1 MLKWAVFCHG
11 GFLRGGEAPGRSRR
25 KTAYMAMASPGN
37 ASNHAASTARALAAG
52 LRLQALV
59 ALALAG
65 LLLLADGRVAA
76 YSSLCGSLAVYV
88 PSLLFTRM
96 VAGKIGGDTGAF
108 LRAAAVGEVGK
119 LFLTGLLCALVFIG
133 VRPLAAGWF
142 FTGMIGLLLTGWI
155 GLARAIR

>member
-1 MLKWAVFCHG
+1 M
-11 GFLRGGEAPGRSRR
+11 
-25 KTAYMAMASPGN
+25 TMASPGN
-37 ASNHAASTARALAAG
+37 AAKHAASTVRALAAG
-52 LRLQALV
+52 LRLQVLV

-65 LLLLADGRVAA
+65 LLLMDGPVAA

-88 PSLLFTRM
+88 PSLVFTRM
-96 VAGKIGGDTGAF
+96 VAGKIGGDTAAF
-108 LRAAAVGEVGK
+108 LRAAALGEVGK
-119 LFLTGLLCALVFIG
+119 LFLTGLLCALVFIW